1 MAAARPALARALLQ
15 QCVSARL
22 QVKPPERGSE
32 AEWVEVPS
40 TAGRPP
46 RRIARSSPAGRGA
59 AALGRS
65 GPGGG
70 KTLLRASRGGDRERG
85 EGVPRWVAVRPL
97 LKRVLGE

>member
-22 QVKPPERGSE
+22 QVKPPERSSE

-40 TAGRPP
+40 AAGRPP
-46 RRIARSSPAGRGA
+46 RDRPFFPRGARGSGAGPLRAGR
-59 AALGRS
+59 
-65 GPGGG
+65 G

-85 EGVPRWVAVRPL
+85 EGVPRWVVVRPL
-97 LKRVLGE
+97 LKRVLWG